1 MVKFISGN
9 SRKKNTILT
18 LIQKQEICTYH
29 QENPRLSQV
38 ELREKFNLKFK
49 CNISKTAMS
58 DLISD
63 SEKWINIEA
72 TEKYRLR
79 KANYPELEARL
90 FLWFKDALKE
100 KIPLCDDL
108 VIEQAKLLVLN

>member
-1 MVKFISGN
+1 
-9 SRKKNTILT
+9 
-18 LIQKQEICTYH
+18 
-29 QENPRLSQV
+29 
-38 ELREKFNLKFK
+38 
-49 CNISKTAMS
+49 MS

-108 VIEQAKLLVLN
+108 VIEQAKIIGTELKIHSSLIIQLGDLEDLKSAFKFICILCMEIVRYLLVI